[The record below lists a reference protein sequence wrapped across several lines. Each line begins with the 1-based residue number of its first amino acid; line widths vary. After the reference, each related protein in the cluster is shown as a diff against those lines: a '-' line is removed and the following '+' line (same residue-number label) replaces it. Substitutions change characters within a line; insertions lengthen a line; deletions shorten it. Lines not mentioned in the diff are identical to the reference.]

1 MVNGYQA
8 GCIRKLNTVTN
19 IQNSGIQ
26 QIFATP
32 VWMVDLAADYA
43 AALNTRLMTD
53 IQALMGPLPGL
64 AGSRT
69 NWQTDPNL
77 HELPQF
83 AEVVSM
89 FREAGRAAAA
99 FLKLKSQDL
108 AVTGCWANV
117 NPPGGH
123 NPSHSHPNNYLSGV
137 YYVSIPEGEGRIA
150 FEDPRPQAQ
159 VMLPPVAEHTPYNGN
174 IVTFEVKPGRL
185 LVFPAWLG
193 HSVPANR
200 SQHNRISMSFNLMFR
215 NYAEV
220 LSAPLWKGATSA

>member
-1 MVNGYQA
+1 M
-8 GCIRKLNTVTN
+8 

-32 VWMVDLAADYA
+32 VWIVDLAPDYA
-43 AALNTRLMTD
+43 AALNARLLKE
-53 IQALMGPLPGL
+53 IEALTGPLPPL

-77 HELPQF
+77 HRLPQF
-83 AEVVSM
+83 GEIVSL
-89 FREAGRAAAA
+89 FEQAGHAAAEY
-99 FLKLKSQDL
+99 LKLRSRDL

-137 YYVSIPEGEGRIA
+137 YYVSIPDGEGRIA
-150 FEDPRPQAQ
+150 FEDPRIQAQ
-159 VMLPPVAEHTPYNGN
+159 VMLAPVTEHTAFNGN

-193 HSVPANR
+193 HSVPTNR

-215 NYAEV
+215 NYAEE
-220 LSAPLWKGATSA
+220 LSAPLWKGATRAQ